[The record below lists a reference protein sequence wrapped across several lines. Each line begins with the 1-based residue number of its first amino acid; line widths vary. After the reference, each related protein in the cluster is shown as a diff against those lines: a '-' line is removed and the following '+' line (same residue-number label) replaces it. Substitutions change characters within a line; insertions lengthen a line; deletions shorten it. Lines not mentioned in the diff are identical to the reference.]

1 MNEKLHLYTII
12 NHPIFSE
19 GIENIVCTSTSS
31 EIRVVRKKSLDELM
45 SVKNIIKKDY
55 SQILIYD
62 LIKFSTK
69 EINSLSQLI
78 NKNPQL
84 KVIIIASILNTSYL
98 KSLLQ
103 IGVVGIIN
111 KNILREQFVDY
122 LNKILK
128 NEKVISHDY
137 WSLIVESFLNSTKT
151 KIDREE
157 IAYFS
162 NLSNRE
168 KEILK
173 HICDGKNSREIAE
186 DLFLSLHTVETHR
199 RKILQKLGA
208 KNTASMVKAAIRY
221 NLCS

>member
-137 WSLIVESFLNSTKT
+137 WSLIVESFLNSTNT

-199 RKILQKLGA
+199 RKILDKLGA